1 MPTNKARLQ
10 IILADEATDRVKA
23 LAGERG
29 LSVSA
34 MCSQLIHAALRLPQF
49 QELPDLKKVKGQ
61 FVETAINGGDISYF
75 KAQKLLELVQQLT
88 GDDDDDGGTGSAVT
102 NSDQPLADRS

>member
-23 LAGERG
+23 LAEERG

-34 MCSQLIHAALRLPQF
+34 MCSQLIHAALRLSEYQ
-49 QELPDLKKVKGQ
+49 QAPDLSQVKRLA
-61 FVETAINGGDISYF
+61 VETAMQGGEISSF
-75 KAQKLLELVQQLT
+75 KAQKLIELIETLSQE
-88 GDDDDDGGTGSAVT
+88 
-102 NSDQPLADRS
+102 